1 MNVLSDRIRITRVGS
16 TLICWRRV
24 KYYDS
29 NFKYEFPVFF
39 CRTISFS
46 YPVNS
51 TVSIRAGR
59 NSQPASPAFVPF
71 VSYPASW
78 SRSLRREGEEKQGKP
93 STSRLGRSPPES
105 PRKHAKSPTPRHSR
119 SSSRKGEEHR
129 DRGAM
134 VVRRLGGAGRAL
146 LTLPNIRRR
155 ATNSWAAVRDTF
167 FSTKQV
173 FESHR
178 IVFTVGTSV
187 ASVLT
192 AWAGYSLR
200 HVQQSRIDR
209 RLESI
214 ESSLK
219 DNHKVEHEEIKKIV
233 TSSNISTPACVATAM
248 TTMVVGYAL
257 GWRGGAWYA
266 RRAFRREQQK
276 LMMGHMKSQ
285 GRWHWR
291 PFNRLKN
298 RLRRASKNKSED
310 AHRSLAQSTDAP
322 SSSGASANISNTA
335 QPAAGNA

>member
-1 MNVLSDRIRITRVGS
+1 M
-16 TLICWRRV
+16 
-24 KYYDS
+24 
-29 NFKYEFPVFF
+29 
-39 CRTISFS
+39 
-46 YPVNS
+46 
-51 TVSIRAGR
+51 
-59 NSQPASPAFVPF
+59 
-71 VSYPASW
+71 
-78 SRSLRREGEEKQGKP
+78 
-93 STSRLGRSPPES
+93 
-105 PRKHAKSPTPRHSR
+105 
-119 SSSRKGEEHR
+119 
-129 DRGAM
+129 
-134 VVRRLGGAGRAL
+134 VRRLGGAGRAL

-155 ATNSWAAVRDTF
+155 ASNSWAAVRDTF

-200 HVQQSRIDR
+200 HVQQARVDR
-209 RLESI
+209 RLEAI

-219 DNHKVEHEEIKKIV
+219 NNQKVEHEEIKKIV

-276 LMMGHMKSQ
+276 LMGHMKSHS
-285 GRWHWR
+285 RWHWR

-310 AHRSLAQSTDAP
+310 AHQSLVQGTDAP
-322 SSSGASANISNTA
+322 TTSEVSANVSNTA
-335 QPAAGNA
+335 QPAAGSA

>member
-1 MNVLSDRIRITRVGS
+1 
-16 TLICWRRV
+16 
-24 KYYDS
+24 
-29 NFKYEFPVFF
+29 
-39 CRTISFS
+39 
-46 YPVNS
+46 
-51 TVSIRAGR
+51 
-59 NSQPASPAFVPF
+59 
-71 VSYPASW
+71 
-78 SRSLRREGEEKQGKP
+78 
-93 STSRLGRSPPES
+93 
-105 PRKHAKSPTPRHSR
+105 
-119 SSSRKGEEHR
+119 
-129 DRGAM
+129 M

-155 ATNSWAAVRDTF
+155 ASNSWAAVRDTF

-200 HVQQSRIDR
+200 HVQQARIDR
-209 RLESI
+209 RLEAI

-219 DNHKVEHEEIKKIV
+219 NNQKAEHEEIKKIV

-276 LMMGHMKSQ
+276 LMGHMKSHS
-285 GRWHWR
+285 RWHWR

-310 AHRSLAQSTDAP
+310 AHRSLDQGTDAP
-322 SSSGASANISNTA
+322 SSSRVSANVSNTA
-335 QPAAGNA
+335 QPAAGSA